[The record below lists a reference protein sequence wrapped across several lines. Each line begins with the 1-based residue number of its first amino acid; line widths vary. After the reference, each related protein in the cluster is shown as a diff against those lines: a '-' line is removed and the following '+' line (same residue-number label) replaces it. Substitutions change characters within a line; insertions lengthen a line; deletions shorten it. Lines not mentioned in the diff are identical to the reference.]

1 MTKEIKDM
9 TQEELRKMFAE
20 KNTELY
26 QLAKKVDEE
35 TDADILVFSLIGVN
49 KEERTLS
56 SNVVYGRS
64 IGLANLLMEEEEYH
78 ESHYTNYK
86 TLSKILMSKTRR
98 VSDYETT

>member
-35 TDADILVFSLIGVN
+35 TDFDILVFSLIGVAT
-49 KEERTLS
+49 EDDTSS
-56 SNVVYGRS
+56 SNVIYGRS
-64 IGLANLLMEEEEYH
+64 IGLANLLNHEEEYH
-78 ESHYTNYK
+78 EIANIIQIHKLKN
-86 TLSKILMSKTRR
+86 ILGIN
-98 VSDYETT
+98 DEEEQE

>member
-78 ESHYTNYK
+78 EINK
-86 TLSKILMSKTRR
+86 IITL
-98 VSDYETT
+98 YELQDAIENFDVENSESE

>member
-78 ESHYTNYK
+78 EIANIIQIHKLKN
-86 TLSKILMSKTRR
+86 ILGIN
-98 VSDYETT
+98 DEEEQE